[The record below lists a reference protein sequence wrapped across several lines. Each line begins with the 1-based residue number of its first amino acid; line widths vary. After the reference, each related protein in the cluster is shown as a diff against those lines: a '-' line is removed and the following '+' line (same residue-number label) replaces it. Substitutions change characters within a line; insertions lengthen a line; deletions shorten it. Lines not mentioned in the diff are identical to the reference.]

1 MERPVLPER
10 AMMSPASTVWPT
22 FASSLEQWPY
32 SVVSPLP
39 WSIIAYRIK
48 PDASAGGI
56 LFLDEIHHF
65 SVHHFIPPI
74 VMP

>member
-22 FASSLEQWPY
+22 FANSLEQWPY
-32 SVVSPLP
+32 SVARPLP
-39 WSIIAYRIK
+39 WSIIAYRIE
-48 PDASAGGI
+48 PNAGAGGI
-56 LFLDEIHHF
+56 LLLDEIHHF

-74 VMP
+74 GMP